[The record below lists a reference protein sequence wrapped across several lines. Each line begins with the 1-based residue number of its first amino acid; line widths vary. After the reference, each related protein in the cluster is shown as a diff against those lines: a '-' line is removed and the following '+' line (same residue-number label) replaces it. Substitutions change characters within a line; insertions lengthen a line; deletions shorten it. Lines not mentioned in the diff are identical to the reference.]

1 MPTQQQNPSSSG
13 LAPVRI
19 SLMML
24 VLSPMAAMARTMKNL
39 LRVFSGVKMSVEI
52 PVAET
57 MVVTTEIENEH
68 REDLFEG
75 KGIFRCF

>member
-39 LRVFSGVKMSVEI
+39 LRVFAV
-52 PVAET
+52 
-57 MVVTTEIENEH
+57 
-68 REDLFEG
+68 
-75 KGIFRCF
+75 